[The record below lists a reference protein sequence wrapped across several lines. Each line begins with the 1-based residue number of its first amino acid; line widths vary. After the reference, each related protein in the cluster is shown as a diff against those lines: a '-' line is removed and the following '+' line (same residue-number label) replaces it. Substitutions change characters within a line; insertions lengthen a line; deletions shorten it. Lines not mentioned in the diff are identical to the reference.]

1 MKILHERYVHH
12 TAIKIDP
19 AGTTW
24 AVHQDSA
31 RHGSH
36 VWAHVAIA
44 LSHPDRTLD
53 LFAIE
58 LVGLPHT
65 GHRAVLRLNRFPGGH
80 SASQNSPLLN
90 RCNLLLQASHDAA
103 RTKFHHVDGSDR
115 FQMRTHLNDLSRIS
129 YAHQQCLRR
138 TFRKRAV
145 VVQVKERLHTL
156 APLIFWFDGVYHA

>member
-24 AVHQDSA
+24 AVQQDSA
-31 RHGSH
+31 RPGRRIDRAATPRPAHQTSPRHGSH

-90 RCNLLLQASHDAA
+90 RCNLLLQAS
-103 RTKFHHVDGSDR
+103 
-115 FQMRTHLNDLSRIS
+115 
-129 YAHQQCLRR
+129 
-138 TFRKRAV
+138 
-145 VVQVKERLHTL
+145 
-156 APLIFWFDGVYHA
+156 